1 MARSNNMTLPRED
14 FAEAATLAEGAEE
27 SPPFYL
33 YGQVLDDVSFVQDR
47 YERARNDAPFP
58 GPWDHRR
65 NNGERAIVGRNNR
78 ILHVGAVCPT
88 HGLSISP

>member
-47 YERARNDAPFP
+47 YERAQETDALSPAL
-58 GPWDHRR
+58 GI
-65 NNGERAIVGRNNR
+65 IVGTTVSV
-78 ILHVGAVCPT
+78 LLWAVIIAFMWGPFVR
-88 HGLSISP
+88 